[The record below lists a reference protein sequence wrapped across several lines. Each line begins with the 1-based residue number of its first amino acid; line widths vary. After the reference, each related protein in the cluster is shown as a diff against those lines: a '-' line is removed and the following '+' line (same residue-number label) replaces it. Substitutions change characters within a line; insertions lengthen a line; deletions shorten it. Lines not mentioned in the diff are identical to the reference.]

1 MSWGPQS
8 GPPCT
13 LEYPMAGNH
22 IDGSQVY
29 GESLSIS
36 CPEWSGS
43 GSLTIPGSLSEI
55 LISAPPQTYGLRTC
69 ALTSLPGDTCKGL
82 AQQPPTAEVS
92 AIILGIPRQ
101 LGTIPFPCLRLRQA
115 KTMCSLISSCWKDPS
130 EWEWD
135 ISVVSISRK
144 FKPLC
149 TPHVTLSVSGLM
161 KLSCEVTVSIIDLM
175 DPGDLVFTVRNTER
189 RRRINTMLRAK
200 ANAFQVAQCALF
212 ACDADGNIRECN
224 TAFCEMFD
232 LKDEEDAR
240 RALV

>member
-135 ISVVSISRK
+135 ISVVSISRQ

-161 KLSCEVTVSIIDLM
+161 NLEGVT
-175 DPGDLVFTVRNTER
+175 G
-189 RRRINTMLRAK
+189 
-200 ANAFQVAQCALF
+200 ALPHSVT
-212 ACDADGNIRECN
+212 RQ
-224 TAFCEMFD
+224 
-232 LKDEEDAR
+232 
-240 RALV
+240 